1 MNRGDWWR
9 DCPPVSPQGTFGSK
23 RQLVGKTHQAVKS
36 LELDRK
42 INRKTENR
50 THRFKSVQVGQ
61 IEQKSHT
68 YKYLTG
74 HGHLDWITNSNT
86 QNYPVLNTHLT
97 SCTIIYHSKY
107 HFNVFFYVFFLIRIW
122 VTCFQRRIPLLF
134 CCHFPTSD
142 V

>member
-50 THRFKSVQVGQ
+50 THRFKSVQVGL
-61 IEQKSHT
+61 IEQNSHT
-68 YKYLTG
+68 YKHLIG
-74 HGHLDWITNSNT
+74 HGPLDWISNSST
-86 QNYPVLNTHLT
+86 QNYPV
-97 SCTIIYHSKY
+97 
-107 HFNVFFYVFFLIRIW
+107 
-122 VTCFQRRIPLLF
+122 
-134 CCHFPTSD
+134 PTP
-142 V
+142 VVL